1 MVSDMMQVFEH
12 QKIKIGKD
20 LSQAQWQ
27 ALVIFAQQNAE
38 RYYKILH
45 NGVQFKQ
52 YVGVL
57 QVGNLTI
64 EILPKIDENSD
75 APIQQVLVDLLRVC
89 GLLPPESRAIAHLKD
104 RKGSLLDIY
113 ILQFLD
119 KVEQL
124 LREGLMRTYVLE
136 QKNQQFFKGKI
147 LMNQQLV
154 MNAARPDR
162 FFTQT
167 FKHTYQNSFNQLI
180 YSALKVLKTMPL
192 RNEIAVYL
200 QSLYQQFP
208 PMAPWRNALP
218 ALEKLRFNRHSLRY
232 KSALQTALLILQQ
245 LQPDVRMGQL
255 PVLAILFDMNQLFEW
270 FIFKQLQ
277 SAVHENKLVKR
288 QVPKP
293 FWNRRPIQP
302 DIVLMVDNQVIVI
315 DTKWK
320 KLQKVSPTMEDL
332 RQLFVY
338 NQYFNAKDS
347 VLVYP
352 HVHDLEDLPP
362 VPFQP
367 TKADSETY
375 YCQVRFVALV
385 RDGQLNRELGQEL
398 LQKIL
403 MSTSH

>member
-1 MVSDMMQVFEH
+1 MQVFEH
-12 QKIKIGKD
+12 QKIRIGKA
-20 LSQAQWQ
+20 LSQVQWQ
-27 ALVIFAQQNAE
+27 ALVVFAQQNEE

-57 QVGNLTI
+57 QVGDLTI
-64 EILPKIDENSD
+64 EILPKIDEAAD
-75 APIQQVLVDLLRVC
+75 APMQQVLVDMLRAC
-89 GLLPPESRAIAHLKD
+89 GLLLPESHAIANLKE
-104 RKGSLLDIY
+104 RKGALLDIY
-113 ILQFLD
+113 LFQFLHE
-119 KVEQL
+119 VEQL
-124 LREGLMRTYVLE
+124 LHRGLMRTYLVE
-136 QKNQQFFKGKI
+136 QENQRFYKGKI

-154 MNAARPDR
+154 KNVARTDR

-167 FKHTYQNSFNQLI
+167 FKYSYQHPFNQLI
-180 YSALKVLKTMPL
+180 FSALELLKTLPL
-192 RNEIAVYL
+192 RNEIVLYL
-200 QSLYQQFP
+200 QALYQQFP
-208 PMAPWRNALP
+208 SIEPWRNALP
-218 ALEKLRFNRHSLRY
+218 DLEKLPLNRQTLRY
-232 KSALQTALLILQQ
+232 KNALQTAILILQQ
-245 LQPDVRMGQL
+245 LQPDVRAGRL
-255 PVLAILFDMNQLFEW
+255 PVLAILFDMNQLFEL

-277 SAVHENKLVKR
+277 KEANENLQVKR

-293 FWNRRPIQP
+293 FWNRRSIQP
-302 DIVLMVDNQVIVI
+302 DIVLKIDNQPIVI

-352 HVHDLEDLPP
+352 QVHDLEDLPP

-403 MSTSH
+403 ISTSH